1 MFYQNYEDYMQNVL
15 GNGFAPE
22 VPYENY
28 QYMQYVPTYQQV
40 QKPPIQYKAEPVMQV
55 PYTQNI
61 TEIAKSQEN
70 EEIIKESEEVSKIKK
85 CYPDIYNI
93 LMPMVEKTI
102 SENVSQEITKEV
114 IENMSLKIYY
124 AVEDDMVIKKSME
137 MSENKPKTVAVNS
150 SSVARAEHSRP
161 KNRTLQDLI
170 KILIINRIL
179 NNRPNRPNKPCRP
192 GGIPC
197 RPQNIPQYYRADADF
212 MVQRP
217 RTAYPASSYF
227 NVPYP
232 EDEIV

>member
-40 QKPPIQYKAEPVMQV
+40 QKPPMQYKAEPVMQV
-55 PYTQNI
+55 PYTKNVIKNAKAQEKQ
-61 TEIAKSQEN
+61 EIM
-70 EEIIKESEEVSKIKK
+70 KESEEVSKIKK

-102 SENVSQEITKEV
+102 SENVSQDVTEEV
-114 IENMSLKIYY
+114 VEAMSLKIYN
-124 AVEDDMVIKKSME
+124 AIEDDMVVKKSMD
-137 MSENKPKTVAVNS
+137 MSENKVKAVAVNS
-150 SSVARAEHSRP
+150 NSIARTEHIRP

-170 KILIINRIL
+170 KILIINSIL
-179 NNRPNRPNKPCRP
+179 NSRIHKPCRP
-192 GGIPC
+192 GGRPC

-232 EDEIV
+232 EDEII